1 MSIDQLTQF
10 FGWCTAINMG
20 VLVVSTIALVF
31 LTGPVSKIHS
41 RVMGVQESEL
51 PPLYFQYL
59 GHYKI
64 AVLVFNLVPYIALK
78 LVT

>member
-10 FGWCTAINMG
+10 FGWCSAINIG
-20 VLVVSTIALVF
+20 VLIVSSIALV
-31 LTGPVSKIHS
+31 LLMGPVSKIHS
-41 RVMGVQESEL
+41 RLMGVQESEL

-59 GHYKI
+59 AHYKI

-78 LVT
+78 LIT